1 MYRGFS
7 VKAAEYLTK
16 YYRVHDVNVL
26 PWQIYTDKDNQ
37 MQAAKSDEQNAT
49 GKNKFHCPYFPIIIP
64 SISCAN
70 QILFLT

>member
-16 YYRVHDVNVL
+16 YYRVNVL
-26 PWQIYTDKDNQ
+26 PWQIYTDKDIQ
-37 MQAAKSDEQNAT
+37 MQAVKSDKQKAT
-49 GKNKFHCPYFPIIIP
+49 GKSKFHCLYFPIIIP

-70 QILFLT
+70 QMLFLT